1 LRNGIAIWFC
11 DLCQYAFPC
20 IILFSTWCNSGEKNQ
35 FDVNFPSTQREAQWT
50 FFDASKVGLNLGDL
64 SDLRTQE
71 SPESS
76 GLVGVIGL
84 IGL

>member
-1 LRNGIAIWFC
+1 MHHFVLNMV
-11 DLCQYAFPC
+11 
-20 IILFSTWCNSGEKNQ
+20 Q
-35 FDVNFPSTQREAQWT
+35 FRRKKQLEVNFPSTQTEAQWA

-76 GLVGVIGL
+76 GFSWSYRVDGGMGFCGAWTYRLH
-84 IGL
+84 